1 VGTLTEAGRE
11 ARAEYLKNYRSGLT
25 EEQKEAR
32 REYGR
37 EWRRKNP
44 DKVRAARVRYWN
56 RRGAEKPT
64 DGGKEGGE
72 T

>member
-1 VGTLTEAGRE
+1 MGTLTEAGRE
-11 ARAEYLKNYRSGLT
+11 ARAEYLRNYRSGLT

-44 DKVRAARVRYWN
+44 QKIRDARARYWN
-56 RRGAEKPT
+56 KKGE
-64 DGGKEGGE
+64 DKERQNAD
-72 T
+72 